1 MTEVRMKESLAGGN
15 SLVRAEHQHFLK
27 EREIVGVLG
36 KIFQMKTG
44 LV

>member
-36 KIFQMKTG
+36 KYFR
-44 LV
+44 